1 MQTDLLIPAHQPDR
15 LLTFKE
21 AAQALGIPYF
31 KIQRAAK
38 LGLIP
43 TYAILNSR
51 KYVKVRDILE
61 RMSAAD

>member
-1 MQTDLLIPAHQPDR
+1 MVDDESCPVQN

-31 KIQRAAK
+31 KIQRAAR

-43 TYAILNSR
+43 TYALLNSR